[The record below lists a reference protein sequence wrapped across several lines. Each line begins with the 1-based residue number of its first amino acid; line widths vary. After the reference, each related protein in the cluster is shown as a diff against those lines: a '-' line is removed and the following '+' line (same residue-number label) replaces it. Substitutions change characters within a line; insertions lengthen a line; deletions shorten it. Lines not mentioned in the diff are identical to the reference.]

1 MGLFFGVY
9 AGVHRGSNR
18 VYPIYAIIAAYVRVL
33 TKDQNPDLQRVE
45 ISAWAKAN
53 GIKEVIW

>member
-1 MGLFFGVY
+1 M
-9 AGVHRGSNR
+9 
-18 VYPIYAIIAAYVRVL
+18 IAAYVRVS
-33 TKDQNPDLQRVE
+33 TKYQNPDLQRVE